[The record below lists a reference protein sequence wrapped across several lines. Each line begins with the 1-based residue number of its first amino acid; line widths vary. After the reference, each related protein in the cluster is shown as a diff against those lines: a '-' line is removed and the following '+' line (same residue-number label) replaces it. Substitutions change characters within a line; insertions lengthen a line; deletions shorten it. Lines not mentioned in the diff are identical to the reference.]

1 MGILRRTV
9 CEKNN
14 KQKIDNMRQK
24 IVHLLRK
31 EYSQRKEFS
40 KETRTWKQF
49 KKDYKK
55 DKKI

>member
-1 MGILRRTV
+1 
-9 CEKNN
+9 
-14 KQKIDNMRQK
+14 MRQK